1 MERVDAR
8 HVTVASEATEMVMIM
23 KDHIENI
30 VEEMSSLG
38 IGINESSKISLND
51 IRFDSWDSELKD
63 HELNCFIHHDKL
75 VMAKRALEIF
85 RASYGQRS
93 RSLHSGF
100 ASDWPKELHYK
111 ILKINY
117 LFSITPKFEKIKNA
131 ESRSKNFAY
140 EALNETVQSYRHKIW
155 DEIRELRNDR
165 QKLVNIHNEQG
176 RRIMSDP
183 LNIAAFVKNEDA
195 IAARQNDAER
205 IENLKRQE
213 EFLDNCQHEQNHF
226 TVGINRGERNHELH
240 KLYSKELATRVDAID
255 KFETRLKNY
264 IEKLEK
270 SAPQDYD
277 SFKASVMDKREKA
290 RLAEEKKKKAEE
302 AKKRKSEKKAYDS
315 LMKKLS
321 STGLGLREMS
331 SDGKEKRAYV
341 TEAEA
346 QKAAIASSG
355 KSGQYITV
363 YSKSFRLLDGA
374 DAYGTTHTFWFLTS
388 NKSVTKAA

>member
-1 MERVDAR
+1 
-8 HVTVASEATEMVMIM
+8 M

-38 IGINESSKISLND
+38 IGINESSQISLNN

-63 HELNCFIHHDKL
+63 HEINCFIHHDKL

-85 RASYGQRS
+85 RASYGQQC
-93 RSLHSGF
+93 RSLHS
-100 ASDWPKELHYK
+100 AITRDWPKELHYK

-117 LFSITPKFEKIKNA
+117 LFSITPKFERIKNA
-131 ESRSKNFAY
+131 ESRSKNSAY
-140 EALNETVQSYRHKIW
+140 EALGETVWSYQRKIC
-155 DEIRELRNDR
+155 DEIGKLSADR
-165 QKLVNIHNEQG
+165 YKLVNLHNEQG

-183 LNIAAFVKNEDA
+183 LSVAAFVKNEDA
-195 IAARQNDAER
+195 IASRQSDAEK
-205 IENLKRQE
+205 IENLKLQE
-213 EFLDNCQHEQNHF
+213 EFLDKCQYERNHF

-240 KLYSKELATRVDAID
+240 ELYSKELATRIDAID

-277 SFKASVMDKREKA
+277 SFKANVMAKREEA

-321 STGLGLREMS
+321 STGLGLGEKS

-346 QKAAIASSG
+346 QKAAITSSG

-363 YSKSFRLLDGA
+363 YSKSFRLLDGT
-374 DAYGTTHTFWFLTS
+374 DGYGKTHTFWFLTS